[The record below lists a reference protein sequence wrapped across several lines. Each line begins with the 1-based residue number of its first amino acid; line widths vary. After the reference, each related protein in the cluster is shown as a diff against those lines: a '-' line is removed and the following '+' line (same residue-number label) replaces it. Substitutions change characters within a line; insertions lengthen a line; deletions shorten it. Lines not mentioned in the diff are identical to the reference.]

1 MRPPVFKAF
10 EKLVYGLRN
19 LGNTFAINFM
29 NAFNKTFGSTALQ
42 LEVPKLTNYHC
53 NKCGCRLIIVEHNQK
68 EIIYE
73 CMGCGKIHKAY
84 KNRLLGRF

>member
-10 EKLVYGLRN
+10 EKLCHGL
-19 LGNTFAINFM
+19 LQLCKVFAINLG
-29 NAFNKTFGSTALQ
+29 NAFNKTFESTTLQ
-42 LEVPKLTNYHC
+42 LDMPNLTNYHC
-53 NKCGCRLIIVEHNQK
+53 SKCGCRLIIAEHNQK